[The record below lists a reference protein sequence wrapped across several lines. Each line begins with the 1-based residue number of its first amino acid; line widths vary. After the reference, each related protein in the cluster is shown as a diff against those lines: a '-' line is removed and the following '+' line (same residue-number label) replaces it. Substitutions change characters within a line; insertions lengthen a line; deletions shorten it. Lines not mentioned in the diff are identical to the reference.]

1 MSNLM
6 SIGLS
11 GVRASQTSLNVT
23 GNNITNVDTAGYS
36 RQATTQVSA
45 ASQQSGNLYIGSGTT
60 IEDVRRI
67 YSSYLTT
74 QVRTATGLDSAAQ
87 TFNTQIQQTNALLA
101 DSTTGISSVLQ
112 SFFAAMQT
120 ASSNPTDTASRQLL
134 LTQASGLTE
143 RFNSVYNQLADQNA
157 YLNQQMS
164 TMTGQVNKLASNV
177 ASYNLAITQASAS
190 GASPNDLLDARDEAV
205 RQLSELIGVTVLEQD
220 GNYNLFIGSGQPL
233 VVGATASTLSASP
246 SASDP
251 SRFSVYLSQGSST
264 QDISSVISTG
274 SIGGLL
280 TYRSQVLDSTM
291 NELGR
296 VALVLADQ
304 VNSQLGQGL
313 DLNGEFGA
321 ALFSNINSAT
331 AIAQR
336 SLANAGNTV
345 GSGNLN
351 VTISDTGQ
359 LTTSNYE
366 VTMGDNGDYS
376 VRRLSDGVELGSG
389 NLSDDPPSE
398 FDGFSISLP
407 GGSTVASGDRFTLI
421 PTRSAASTI
430 GTSMTDASKL
440 ALAAPLSANLTTGN
454 LGTGAITQPTLT
466 TRLDIHDATANA
478 ATQAAIQEGTPL
490 KVVFGTSSN
499 GSQSYS
505 VYDSSGTAVASGSI
519 VPGNSNSLE
528 ISIPDGAGGEAFS
541 FSMDVS
547 GSPASGDSFTVSFN
561 SDGVSDNR
569 NAQSLLDLQTKS
581 TVGLQSGSGASISGA
596 YGSLIEQVGARTNQA
611 ELDAKATGSIL
622 SGATASRE
630 SLSGVNLDE
639 EAVNLVKF
647 QQYYSASAKV
657 IAVASEIFDT
667 LINTFR

>member
-23 GNNITNVDTAGYS
+23 GNNITNVDTAGYT
-36 RQATTQVSA
+36 RQATVQVSA
-45 ASQQSGNLYIGSGTT
+45 AAQKSGNVYIGSGTT

-74 QVRTATGLDSAAQ
+74 QVRTSTGLDSAAQ
-87 TFNTQIQQTNALLA
+87 SFNTQIQQTNSLLA

-112 SFFAAMQT
+112 SFFASMQT
-120 ASSNPTDTASRQLL
+120 ASASPTDTASRQLL

-143 RFNSVYNQLADQNA
+143 RFNSVYNQLADQNS
-157 YLNQQMS
+157 YINQQMS
-164 TMTGQVNKLASNV
+164 TMAGQVNKLASSV

-190 GASPNDLLDARDEAV
+190 GASPNDLLDGRDEAV
-205 RQLSELIGVTVLEQD
+205 RQLSELVGVTVLEQD

-233 VVGATASTLSASP
+233 VVGATASTLSASA

-251 SRFSVYLSQGSST
+251 SRFSIYLAQGGSN

-280 TYRSQVLDSTM
+280 TYRSQILEPTF

-296 VALVLADQ
+296 VALVMADQ

-321 ALFSNINSAT
+321 SLFTNINSAT

-336 SLANAGNTV
+336 SLANAGNAAA
-345 GSGNLN
+345 SGNLN
-351 VTISDTGQ
+351 VTIADSGQ
-359 LTTSNYE
+359 LSTSNYE

-376 VRRLSDGVELGSG
+376 VRRLSDGVELGAG
-389 NLSDDPPSE
+389 NLSDDPPTV

-407 GGSTVASGDRFTLI
+407 SGTVASGDRFTVI
-421 PTRSAASTI
+421 PTRTAASTV
-430 GTSMTDASKL
+430 GTVMSDASKL
-440 ALAAPLSANLTTGN
+440 AFAAPLAANLTTGN
-454 LGTGAITQPTLT
+454 LGTGTLTQPTLT
-466 TRLDIHDATANA
+466 TELDIYDTAASA
-478 ATQAAIQEGTPL
+478 ATQAAIRNGTPL

-505 VYDSSGTAVASGSI
+505 VYNSSGTSVATGSI
-519 VPGNSNSLE
+519 VPGASNSLE
-528 ISIPDGAGGEAFS
+528 ISIPDAAGNEAFS

-569 NAQSLLDLQTKS
+569 NAKSLLGLQSKS
-581 TVGLQSGSGASISGA
+581 TVGLQSGGGASISGA

-622 SGATASRE
+622 SGATASRD

-657 IAVASEIFDT
+657 ISVASEIFDT
-667 LINTFR
+667 LINTF